1 MVLVKEATMKPRT
14 RTLGAIGAAVVTTG
28 LVLGLAFA
36 GSSAASG
43 TDRTAPTTVSMPMSE
58 MPEMGSMMTGD
69 STGMAAMITGDST
82 GMATMVGST
91 DMSAMHSMMHQL
103 MKGTVDDDVL
113 AQCDQ
118 AHAAMAGSMTTT
130 PAQGQSNH
138 EAHHGGTGS

>member
-14 RTLGAIGAAVVTTG
+14 RTLGALGAAVVTTG

-36 GSSAASG
+36 GNSAASG
-43 TDRTAPTTVSMPMSE
+43 TDRTTPA
-58 MPEMGSMMTGD
+58 
-69 STGMAAMITGDST
+69 
-82 GMATMVGST
+82 
-91 DMSAMHSMMHQL
+91 DMSAMHSMMHQM

-118 AHAAMAGSMTTT
+118 AHAAMAGSMTTAPT
-130 PAQGQSNH
+130 QGQSNH